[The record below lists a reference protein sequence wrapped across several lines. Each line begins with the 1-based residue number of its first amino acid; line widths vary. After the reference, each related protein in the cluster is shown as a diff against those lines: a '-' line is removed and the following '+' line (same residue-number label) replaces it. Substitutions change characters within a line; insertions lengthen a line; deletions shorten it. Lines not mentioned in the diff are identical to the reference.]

1 MTCVFAGTYFHK
13 YDTQFRKTLR
23 LLFHRKAEIFM
34 NLRKLQKNWDEF
46 GRTDPLWAILA
57 EPDKEGNRWE
67 LDQFLETGERGVDE
81 IVKYVGQLGISIQW
95 RRALDFGCGI
105 GRLTQPLCRYF
116 DEVHGVDIAPSMI
129 GLANKLNC
137 HTDKC
142 HYHLNETTDLKLFRE
157 NYFDFIYSFITL
169 QHIPPEHSRN
179 YIKEFLRV
187 LIPGGLL
194 IFQLPSEVNV
204 IDLPSLILSF
214 IPKPLLDLTYR
225 DVRHFIR
232 HRNQPKWEFYTVKQ
246 QQVVTFLEGNGGK
259 VIDIKENEAA
269 GRWWKSF
276 RYCVTKEQ

>member
-57 EPDKEGNRWE
+57 ELDKEGNRWE
-67 LDQFLETGERGVDE
+67 LDQFLETGERGVGE
-81 IVKYVGQLGISIQW
+81 IVKYVEQLGISIQW

-116 DEVHGVDIAPSMI
+116 DEVHGVDIALSMI
-129 GLANKLNC
+129 CLANKLNC
-137 HTDKC
+137 H
-142 HYHLNETTDLKLFRE
+142 
-157 NYFDFIYSFITL
+157 
-169 QHIPPEHSRN
+169 
-179 YIKEFLRV
+179 
-187 LIPGGLL
+187 
-194 IFQLPSEVNV
+194 
-204 IDLPSLILSF
+204 
-214 IPKPLLDLTYR
+214 
-225 DVRHFIR
+225 FIR
-232 HRNQPKWEFYTVKQ
+232 YRNQPKWEFYTIKQ